1 MTGRHPGRSRE
12 ILHLPLGKE
21 SSRAQQKPGPSRI
34 LLSCIS
40 TLSTGTHLKP
50 EPAPAILASFPLC
63 ARALLVSPAKLGKNV
78 CWGVVFLEKEW
89 YQFTHTQLPGKTP
102 LPMCTM
108 SASVRVT
115 ATVPAS
121 WQG

>member
-89 YQFTHTQLPGKTP
+89 YQFLCARARTRTHTHSCQEKLPCQCVLCLLQSG
-102 LPMCTM
+102 
-108 SASVRVT
+108 
-115 ATVPAS
+115 
-121 WQG
+121 